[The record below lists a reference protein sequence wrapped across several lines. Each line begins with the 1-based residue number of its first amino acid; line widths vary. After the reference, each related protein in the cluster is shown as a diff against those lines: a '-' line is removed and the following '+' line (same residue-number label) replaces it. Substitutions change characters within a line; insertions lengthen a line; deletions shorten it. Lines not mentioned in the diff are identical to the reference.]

1 MIFKHFW
8 QLISGISGRFRE
20 SEDGIIGNFTFK
32 FPPGVG
38 QYYHLPTYSSVVA
51 TGQDGLWM
59 TEFKGGQNLPI
70 VKHIMFLQI

>member
-1 MIFKHFW
+1 MKRHLFKSVAQHNFLTTLLW
-8 QLISGISGRFRE
+8 PPRFRE

-59 TEFKGGQNLPI
+59 TEFKGGQNR
-70 VKHIMFLQI
+70 